1 MDETEASVSFAAR
14 VPLNNELIL
23 SCSIFFLQRCEARH
37 SFMLKWHLWADSWTI
52 SLMLCSGA
60 EFMVRGT
67 DALHKPS
74 SVWPAHMQT
83 VCFSTISNGKA
94 SEAFCRMWKMVCYD
108 MNIRSILFKY
118 KALAAVLMSMFFFA
132 STREELRLTVR
143 NPLYIHSLFVMIIFV
158 SQLSVQH
165 ISGLSF
171 FSKE

>member
-1 MDETEASVSFAAR
+1 MSLKTHLFNRHLVMDETEASMYFAAR

-52 SLMLCSGA
+52 WLMLCSGA

-83 VCFSTISNGKA
+83 VCFSTIFNGKA
-94 SEAFCRMWKMVCYD
+94 SEAFCKDVKNGLLWPEHQ
-108 MNIRSILFKY
+108 KY
-118 KALAAVLMSMFFFA
+118 TIEIQSSCWCINEHV
-132 STREELRLTVR
+132 
-143 NPLYIHSLFVMIIFV
+143 ISL
-158 SQLSVQH
+158 
-165 ISGLSF
+165 
-171 FSKE
+171 